1 MRLLWPL
8 TGRSAAM
15 RSIHTAID
23 AGDLAGIVIGGP
35 AGVGKSRIA
44 RQALSDA
51 KARGFEG
58 RWVVGAT
65 SAAKVPLGAFT
76 VWAPP
81 AVTDTV
87 HLLRGVI
94 ASLTAAP
101 SGAPILI
108 CVDDA
113 HLLDDLSA
121 FVVHQIVQRGAA
133 KVVLTLR
140 DGEPVPPAVEEITAA
155 GQFDRLDLAPLT
167 PDETTSLLAATL
179 GGTVDPDTGRRL
191 WTLTRGNVLYLRNI
205 VEREV
210 ADGRIVSQRGC
221 WRWVGDPVMPPGL
234 VQLIESRM
242 GALPASVD
250 DVIDVLAV
258 GEPIALAALERIVD
272 AAAVEEAE
280 SRGLVVLEPVMGGV
294 QVRLTHPLYGE
305 VRRRRAPATRLRRF
319 RGLVATELARSA
331 DADDIGVLVRRA
343 TLSLESDLPVD
354 ADLLVKASY
363 GAVWLADLHLADR
376 LAAAAVGAGAEPNF
390 IRAHALSWLGR
401 GEEADA
407 VLAAI
412 PPDGLSDVERGKL
425 AFLRASNMLW
435 SLADPVRAKQLVD
448 DAARDVSAQARGYID
463 AFLTVYWF
471 AMDHPDQASRIA
483 KKLAVKEL
491 PAIVGAEIAWVLT
504 VIDAD
509 AGRLAEAVAIAD
521 TGYAVAARSLDAPQ
535 MRFNIADA
543 HVGALLLAGRI
554 DQAGAVAAGVR
565 RQAADLPGVAQTLG
579 AAVAARVELAA
590 GHVDT
595 AAAGLGDAAAALSES
610 GHATGW
616 GYRYGL
622 PYVMALAMRG
632 DLDEAD
638 TALSALQTLR
648 RPFRALH
655 YERALARAWVAA
667 ASGAVTEAIATVT
680 SAAQKAR
687 EVGQYAAEVLCL
699 QTAAQ
704 FGDSTGAARLAELE
718 TVVQGPRVRL
728 AARFAAGLRDGDAE
742 GLSLVSTDF
751 EEMGDRVAAAD
762 AAAHAALAHRYAGRR
777 GSALTC
783 ASRAT
788 ALADECGGLA
798 TPALRHAVT
807 PLPLT
812 EREREIV
819 MLIGAGLSNRAI
831 AQRLTLSVR
840 TVESHIYQAMSKTG
854 TATREQLAALLPT
867 SVHRAAHPVA
877 NAGRFDDGQV

>member
-1 MRLLWPL
+1 MR
-8 TGRSAAM
+8 
-15 RSIHTAID
+15 IVHTAID
-23 AGDLAGIVIGGP
+23 AGDVAGIVIGGP

-44 RQALSDA
+44 RQALFDA
-51 KARGFEG
+51 KAQGFEC
-58 RWVVGAT
+58 RWVVGAS

-81 AVTDTV
+81 GVSDTV

-94 ASLTAAP
+94 ASLTDAP

-121 FVVHQIVQRGAA
+121 FVVHQIVQRGVA

-140 DGEPVPPAVEEITAA
+140 DGEPVPASVEEITNA

-167 PDETTSLLAATL
+167 PDETTSLLSATL
-179 GGTVDPDTGRRL
+179 GGPVDQDTGHRL

-210 ADGRIVSQRGC
+210 ADGRIVSQRGS
-221 WRWVGDPVMPPGL
+221 WRWVGNPVMPPGL
-234 VQLIESRM
+234 VQLIEYRM

-250 DVIDVLAV
+250 DVVDVLAV
-258 GEPIALAALERIVD
+258 GEPIALAALERITD
-272 AAAVEEAE
+272 PAAVEDAE
-280 SRGLVVLEPVMGGV
+280 TRGLVVLESVMGNV
-294 QVRLTHPLYGE
+294 QVRLAHPLYGE

-319 RGLVATELARSA
+319 RGLVATEMARGA
-331 DADDIGVLVRRA
+331 DHDDIGVVVRRA
-343 TLSLESDLPVD
+343 TLTLESDLPVD
-354 ADLLVKASY
+354 PDLLVKASY
-363 GAVWLADLHLADR
+363 GAVWLADLPLADR
-376 LAAAAVGAGAEPNF
+376 LAAAAAGAGAEPNF
-390 IRAHALSWLGR
+390 VRAHALSWLGR
-401 GEEADA
+401 GEDADA
-407 VLAAI
+407 VLASI
-412 PPDGLSDVERGKL
+412 PADGLTDVEQGKL

-435 SLADPVRAKQLVD
+435 ALADPVRAKRLID
-448 DAARDVSAQARGYID
+448 DAGRTVSAQARGYID

-471 AMDHPDQASRIA
+471 AMDHPDEARRA
-483 KKLAVKEL
+483 ARKLAVKDL

-509 AGRLAEAVAIAD
+509 AGRLDEAVDLAG
-521 TGYAVAARSLDAPQ
+521 TGYDVAARSLDAPQ

-543 HVGALLLAGRI
+543 HVSALLLAGRI
-554 DQAGAVAAGVR
+554 DQAREVAAGVR

-579 AAVAARVELAA
+579 AAVHARVELAA

-595 AAAGLGDAAAALSES
+595 AAAVLGDVSAALMES

-622 PYVMALAMRG
+622 PHVMALAMRG
-632 DLDEAD
+632 EVVEAEA
-638 TALSALQTLR
+638 ALNALEAR
-648 RPFRALH
+648 HRPFRSLH
-655 YERALARAWVAA
+655 YERSLARAWVAA
-667 ASGAVTEAIATVT
+667 GCGAVTEAVSTVT

-704 FGDSTGAARLAELE
+704 FGDSTGASRLAELE
-718 TVVQGPRVRL
+718 TLVQGPRVGL
-728 AARFAAGLRDGDAE
+728 AARLAAGLRDGDAE
-742 GLSLVSTDF
+742 EISLVSTEF
-751 EEMGDRVAAAD
+751 EQMGDRVAAAD

-783 ASRAT
+783 AGRAT
-788 ALADECGGLA
+788 ALAEECGGLA
-798 TPALRHAVT
+798 TPVLRHAVT

-819 MLIGAGLSNRAI
+819 MLIGAGLANRAI

-854 TATREQLAALLPT
+854 TATRDELAGLLPT
-867 SVHRAAHPVA
+867 AVHRSAPTV
-877 NAGRFDDGQV
+877 GQFRGEQT

>member
-1 MRLLWPL
+1 MR
-8 TGRSAAM
+8 
-15 RSIHTAID
+15 IVHTALD
-23 AGDLAGIVIGGP
+23 ADDVAGLVIGGP

-44 RQALSDA
+44 RQALTDA
-51 KARGFEG
+51 KSRGFEG

-81 AVTDTV
+81 GVSDTV

-94 ASLTAAP
+94 ASLTTAP
-101 SGAPILI
+101 SGTKILI

-140 DGEPVPPAVEEITAA
+140 DGEPVPPAVEEITNA

-167 PDETTSLLAATL
+167 PDETTTLLTATF
-179 GGTVDPDTGRRL
+179 GGPVDQDTGRRL

-205 VEREV
+205 VEREM
-210 ADGRIVSQRGC
+210 ADGRIVEQRGS

-234 VQLIESRM
+234 VQLIESHM
-242 GALPASVD
+242 GGLPAPVD

-258 GEPIALAALERIVD
+258 GEPIALTALERIVD
-272 AAAVEEAE
+272 PAAVEQAEA
-280 SRGLVVLEPVMGGV
+280 RGLVVLESVMGRV
-294 QVRLTHPLYGE
+294 QVRLAHPLYGE

-331 DADDIGVLVRRA
+331 DSDDIGVIVRRA
-343 TLSLESDLPVD
+343 ALSLESDLPVD
-354 ADLLVKASY
+354 ADLLVRASY

-376 LAAAAVGAGAEPNF
+376 LAAAASGAGAEPNF
-390 IRAHALSWLGR
+390 VRAHALSWLGR

-412 PPDGLSDVERGKL
+412 PEADLTDVERGKL

-435 SLADPVRAKQLVD
+435 VLADPVQAKHLID
-448 DAARDVSAQARGYID
+448 EAARAVSPQARGYID

-471 AMDHPDQASRIA
+471 AMDQPDQARRA
-483 KKLAVKEL
+483 AENLAVNQL
-491 PAIVGAEIAWVLT
+491 PAIVGAEIAWVLA

-509 AGRLAEAVAIAD
+509 AGRLGEAVDLAG
-521 TGYAVAARSLDAPQ
+521 TGYVVAARSLDSPQ

-543 HVGALLLAGRI
+543 HVGALLLAGHI
-554 DQAGAVAAGVR
+554 DQAREVAGGVG

-579 AAVAARVELAA
+579 AAVSARVELAA
-590 GHVDT
+590 GHACS
-595 AAAGLGDAAAALSES
+595 AAAVLGDVAAALSES
-610 GHATGW
+610 GHAAGW

-632 DLDEAD
+632 DAGEAEA
-638 TALSALQTLR
+638 TLSSLAAR
-648 RPFRALH
+648 HRPFRSLH
-655 YERALARAWVAA
+655 YERALARAWVSACC
-667 ASGAVTEAIATVT
+667 GAVTEAVATVT
-680 SAAQKAR
+680 SAAQVAR
-687 EVGQYAAEVLCL
+687 GVGQYAAEVLCL

-704 FGDSTGAARLAELE
+704 FGDSTCASRLAELE
-718 TVVQGPRVRL
+718 ALVQGPRAGL
-728 AARFAAGLRDGDAE
+728 AARLAAGLRDGDAE
-742 GLSLVSTDF
+742 QLSAVSTEF
-751 EEMGDRVAAAD
+751 EHMGDHVAAAD

-777 GSALTC
+777 GSALAC
-783 ASRAT
+783 ASRAA
-788 ALADECGGLA
+788 ALSDECGGLA
-798 TPALRHAVT
+798 TPALRHAAT

-867 SVHRAAHPVA
+867 AVRL
-877 NAGRFDDGQV
+877 R